1 MKIIVNKKE
10 MEVGEGCSVEQLV
23 EMVNGKSVD
32 NIAIAI
38 GMKVIRKEDWKTCKL
53 EEGDCVTL
61 IRATCGG

>member
-10 MEVGEGCSVEQLV
+10 MEVCENCSVEQLA

-32 NIAIAI
+32 NIAVAI
-38 GMKVIRKEDWKTCKL
+38 GMKVIRKEDWSIYQLK
-53 EEGDCVTL
+53 EGDSVTL

>member
-32 NIAIAI
+32 NIAVAI
-38 GMKVIRKEDWKTCKL
+38 GMKVIRKEDWSTYQLK
-53 EEGDCVTL
+53 EGDCVTL

>member
-10 MEVGEGCSVEQLV
+10 MEVCENCSVERLA

-32 NIAIAI
+32 NIAVAI

>member
-10 MEVGEGCSVEQLV
+10 MEVCENCSVEQLA

-32 NIAIAI
+32 NIAVAV
-38 GMKVIRKEDWKTCKL
+38 GMKVIRKEDWSTYQLK
-53 EEGDCVTL
+53 EGDSVTL

>member
-10 MEVGEGCSVEQLV
+10 MEVCENCSVEQLA

-32 NIAIAI
+32 NIAVAV
-38 GMKVIRKEDWKTCKL
+38 GMKVIRKGDWRTYQLK
-53 EEGDCVTL
+53 EGDSVTL

>member
-10 MEVGEGCSVEQLV
+10 MEVCENCSVERLA

-32 NIAIAI
+32 NIAVAV
-38 GMKVIRKEDWKTCKL
+38 GMKVIRKEDWNTYQLK
-53 EEGDCVTL
+53 EGDSVTL

>member
-10 MEVGEGCSVEQLV
+10 MEVCENCSVEQLV

-32 NIAIAI
+32 NIAVAI
-38 GMKVIRKEDWKTCKL
+38 GMKVIRKGDWSTYQLK
-53 EEGDCVTL
+53 EGDSVTL

>member
-10 MEVGEGCSVEQLV
+10 MEVVEGCSVEQLA

-38 GMKVIRKEDWKTCKL
+38 GMKVIRKKDWKTCKL

>member
-10 MEVGEGCSVEQLV
+10 MEVCDGFSVKELA
-23 EMVNGKSVD
+23 EMVNGKD
-32 NIAIAI
+32 AGNIAIAI
-38 GMKVIRKEDWKTCKL
+38 GIRVIRKTEWETHKL